1 MEEKDILYEAY
12 ITIKNVEKKVSRAIE
27 LLDSAF
33 SDLDRAGDALL
44 EIAKQRKINMERGE
58 E

>member
-27 LLDSAF
+27 LLDNAF
-33 SDLDRAGDALL
+33 SDLDKVGDALL
-44 EIAKQRKINMERGE
+44 EIAKQRKIDLEGGE